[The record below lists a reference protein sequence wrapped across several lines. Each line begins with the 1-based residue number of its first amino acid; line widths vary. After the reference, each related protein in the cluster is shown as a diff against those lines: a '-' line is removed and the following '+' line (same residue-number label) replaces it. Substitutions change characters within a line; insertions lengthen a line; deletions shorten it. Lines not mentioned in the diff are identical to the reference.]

1 MKLATKRAQISSIRN
16 FQQKL
21 RKYINAPSDKKA
33 RVFTVRGLKDIIFH
47 LQTISTIT
55 DESKIAQKAAK
66 LEKLFWKILIFELNG
81 RTTVSKNKGRS
92 DDGRTSPKEKQ
103 PKV

>member
-1 MKLATKRAQISSIRN
+1 MKPATKAAQISSIRN

-21 RKYINAPSDKKA
+21 RKYINTPSDKKA
-33 RVFTVRGLKDIIFH
+33 RVFTVRELKDIIFH
-47 LQTISTIT
+47 LKTISTIT

-66 LEKLFWKILIFELNG
+66 LEKLFWKVLIFELNG
-81 RTTVSKNKGRS
+81 RTTVSKNQGRL